1 MTTAPIA
8 GIIFTA
14 LLGFAAFQVG
24 GAGDEVAV
32 SQAQSQ
38 ECTSAECAT
47 AAAFPSSSN
56 LFL

>member
-1 MTTAPIA
+1 MRTAPIA
-8 GIIFTA
+8 GIFFTA

-24 GAGDEVAV
+24 GASDEVAL

-38 ECTSAECAT
+38 ECTSVECAT
-47 AAAFPSSSN
+47 AVALPPSSS

>member
-8 GIIFTA
+8 GIFFAA
-14 LLGFAAFQVG
+14 LLGYAAFQVG
-24 GAGDEVAV
+24 GANDEVSV

-38 ECTSAECAT
+38 ECTSVECAT
-47 AAAFPSSSN
+47 AAALPPSSS